1 MKGKIK
7 YKLQANTEMN
17 NGPSQSTLADRD
29 PKADDPPREPKL
41 SEREEIVE
49 APATPIRTPNA
60 NDNG

>member
-1 MKGKIK
+1 
-7 YKLQANTEMN
+7 MN

-49 APATPIRTPNA
+49 APATPIRSPNG
-60 NDNG
+60 NDTVETG